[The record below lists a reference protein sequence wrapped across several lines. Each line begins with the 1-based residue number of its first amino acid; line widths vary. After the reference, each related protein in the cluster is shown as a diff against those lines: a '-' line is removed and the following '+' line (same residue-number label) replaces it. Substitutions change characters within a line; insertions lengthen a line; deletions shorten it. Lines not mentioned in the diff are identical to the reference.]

1 MEDEAVD
8 PTQAR
13 GSTAIRHSPG
23 HAAEGSPEMDAPND
37 DSGPENSTVAAEWMA
52 VELPTVEE
60 NLALDEA
67 LLEEAHEGLTAVP
80 VVRTWMA
87 EAPVVVVGSSSR
99 IADEVDEAACGDL
112 GVRIVRRPS
121 GGLTVLLGPGCLM
134 WSVVVPHPSGSPPI
148 EQIHASMLEPLR
160 GQLNRAVADGGRSV
174 ERRGSSDLV
183 LVAGPARK
191 KCSGNALR
199 VRRHAAALSRHAPR
213 LFRHPPHLPRP
224 PPSASRA
231 RLSGTKAARRVSRQ
245 PRSRAVKAG
254 DARPRGL
261 RRGLGPQPLPLRT
274 RHPPGPRPLLRR
286 SLDPAAVNV
295 CRLARPGNVEKAV
308 GA

>member
-37 DSGPENSTVAAEWMA
+37 DSGPENSTAAAEWMA

-199 VRRHAAALSRHAPR
+199 VRRHAALYHGTLLDSFDIPLISRV
-213 LFRHPPHLPRP
+213 LRHPPREPDY
-224 PPSASRA
+224 RA
-231 RLSGTKAARRVSRQ
+231 RRPHGEFLANLGLG
-245 PRSRAVKAG
+245 RSRLETLVREAFAAASV
-254 DARPRGL
+254 
-261 RRGLGPQPLPLRT
+261 
-274 RHPPGPRPLLRR
+274 R
-286 SLDPAAVNV
+286 SLYPLERVTRLVRDRYSDAAWTR
-295 CRLARPGNVEKAV
+295 RL
-308 GA
+308 